1 MPLIVVVLK
10 AVGVE
15 MFSCILETH
24 SVCMQFFHASYCG
37 GVKKLSA
44 LSEIQSLSMEFF
56 GTSYCGGVESYLLK
70 CAISWF

>member
-1 MPLIVVVLK
+1 M
-10 AVGVE
+10 
-15 MFSCILETH
+15 SCYFCIALYSILEIQ
-24 SVCMQFFHASYCG
+24 SVSVEFLGASYCG